1 MKSNL
6 TVESCDTY
14 LHDHIVQILDNLK
27 LIGVLSNGGHLLIL
41 KKNILY
47 VKIK

>member
-41 KKNILY
+41 KKTYYML
-47 VKIK
+47 K